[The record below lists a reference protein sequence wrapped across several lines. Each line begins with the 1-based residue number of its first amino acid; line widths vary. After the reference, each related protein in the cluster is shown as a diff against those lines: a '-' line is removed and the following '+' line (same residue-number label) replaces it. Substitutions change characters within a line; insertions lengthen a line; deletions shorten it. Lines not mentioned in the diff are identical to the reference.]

1 MRATII
7 LNLPVVSPRWVD
19 FDRSFRM
26 KYHLPR
32 PQTSRSSCRHGRLPG
47 LISIELNTDAA
58 DHHQNAN
65 EAERDLHRKLI
76 GDAEQLDVAGKRQ
89 QDVALSISTV
99 IRRI

>member
-1 MRATII
+1 M
-7 LNLPVVSPRWVD
+7 
-19 FDRSFRM
+19 
-26 KYHLPR
+26 
-32 PQTSRSSCRHGRLPG
+32 
-47 LISIELNTDAA
+47 ISIELNTDAA